1 MKRWIEWLLMVVAP
15 PLMFVV
21 MGIKLTTESYL
32 FLGSMVILA
41 GVILA
46 GVFGR
51 FHRIGG
57 LHNYVK
63 SHVRQKIV
71 LFSALA
77 LTMGLLA
84 AVPTLLRLFGGEDTL
99 ESYFLDL
106 SIGGR
111 IAVIAGHILALL
123 LLILLENSRTKRRD
137 AKGLR
142 TKDVERQ
149 NEAK

>member
-1 MKRWIEWLLMVVAP
+1 MVVAP
-15 PLMFVV
+15 PLMFIV

-32 FLGSMVILA
+32 FLGSMVILV
-41 GVILA
+41 GVTLA

-63 SHVRQKIV
+63 SPVRQKIV

-84 AVPTLLRLFGGEDTL
+84 AVPTLLRLIGGKDTL

-111 IAVIAGHILALL
+111 IAFIAGHILVIP
-123 LLILLENSRTKRRD
+123 LIILMENFRAKRRD
-137 AKGLR
+137 AKELFR
-142 TKDVERQ
+142 
-149 NEAK
+149 